1 MTERSPGV
9 WRLQTT
15 SDPDAVTGT
24 TRRLSRTFR
33 GTKPEA
39 TAELQRFVAESGA
52 GLQGGS
58 TVTIATLLESFM
70 STATLSPTTRQ
81 DWASLIDRY
90 LIAELGDVP
99 LWKLTARDCDQM
111 YQRLRLSG
119 LGASRVR
126 NAHVILHRAVA
137 QAVRWGWITRNPVSD
152 ATRPEVPRSTVTP
165 PNIDDVRTLLAL
177 AETTD
182 PVLSC
187 WLDIATA
194 TGARRG
200 EICALRWSDIDL
212 ERATVRIER
221 SVAATKEAG
230 VYIKTTK
237 TDRFRLVSLTDRAV
251 RSITALR
258 TAAEST
264 AAGAERTMSAD
275 DLVFTRNIEAT
286 EPWRPELVTRRWE
299 RLRKR
304 TGLEHVK
311 LHGLRHFVAT
321 ELLTAGID
329 LRTVSNRLGH
339 ARTSTTL
346 DIYWA
351 WVPAQDEAAAAHL
364 DNVLRPAASPSPGL
378 LTDLQT
384 QNEV

>member
-15 SDPDAVTGT
+15 SDPDAVTGA

-33 GTKPEA
+33 GSKGEA
-39 TAELQRFVAESGA
+39 TAELQRFVADSGA

-58 TVTIATLLESFM
+58 TVTVAVLLASLM
-70 STATLSPTTRQ
+70 NTATLSPTTRQ
-81 DWASLIDRY
+81 DWTSVINRY
-90 LIAELGDVP
+90 LIPELGDVA
-99 LWKLTARDCDQM
+99 LWKLTARDCDHM
-111 YQRLRLSG
+111 YQRLRAAG

-126 NAHVILHRAVA
+126 NAHVIMHRAVA

-152 ATRPEVPRSTVTP
+152 ATRPDVPRSTVAP
-165 PNIDDVRTLLAL
+165 PNLDNVRRLLAF
-177 AETTD
+177 AEQTD
-182 PVLSC
+182 PTLSC

-212 ERATVRIER
+212 TRATVRIER
-221 SVAATKEAG
+221 SVAATKAAG
-230 VYIKTTK
+230 IYIKTTK
-237 TDRFRLVSLTDRAV
+237 TDRFRLVSLTARAV
-251 RSITALR
+251 RSLTTLR
-258 TAAEST
+258 NATGARAAEHD
-264 AAGAERTMSAD
+264 RVMSAD
-275 DLVFTRNIEAT
+275 DLVFTNDPHAKV
-286 EPWRPELVTRRWE
+286 PWRPELVTRRWE
-299 RLRKR
+299 RLRHR
-304 TGLEHVK
+304 AGLDHVK

-346 DIYWA
+346 DVYWA
-351 WVPAQDEAAAAHL
+351 WVPAQDEAAATHL
-364 DNVLRPAASPSPGL
+364 DTVLD
-378 LTDLQT
+378 LTTHEL
-384 QNEV
+384 

>member
-9 WRLQTT
+9 WRMQTT
-15 SDPDAVTGT
+15 SDPDAMTGE

-33 GTKPEA
+33 GSKPEA
-39 TAELQRFVAESGA
+39 TAELRRFVTESGA

-58 TVTIATLLESFM
+58 SVTVGILLESFM
-70 STATLSPTTRQ
+70 STATLAPTTRQ

-90 LIAELGDVP
+90 LIPELGDVP

-137 QAVRWGWITRNPVSD
+137 QALRWGWITRNPVSD
-152 ATRPEVPRSTVTP
+152 ATRPGVPRSTVTP
-165 PNIDDVRTLLAL
+165 PNVDDVRLLLAL
-177 AETTD
+177 AEETD

-187 WLDIATA
+187 WLDIATS

-221 SVAATKEAG
+221 SVGATKEAG

-251 RSITALR
+251 RSLTALHEDA
-258 TAAEST
+258 TIQAAHVNRAVSV
-264 AAGAERTMSAD
+264 D
-275 DLVFTRNIEAT
+275 DLVFTNDTDAKQ
-286 EPWRPELVTRRWE
+286 PWRPELVTRRWE
-299 RLRKR
+299 RLRKHA
-304 TGLEHVK
+304 GLDHVK

-351 WVPAQDEAAAAHL
+351 WVPAQDEAAAEHL
-364 DNVLRPAASPSPGL
+364 DSVLDRPARAR
-378 LTDLQT
+378 
-384 QNEV
+384 E

>member
-1 MTERSPGV
+1 VKPRTGSLTERSPGV

-15 SDPDAVTGT
+15 SDPDAVTGE

-39 TAELQRFVAESGA
+39 TAELQRFVTESGA

-58 TVTIATLLESFM
+58 SVTVAVLLGSFM
-70 STATLSPTTRQ
+70 GTATLAPTTRQ
-81 DWASLIDRY
+81 DWASLINRY
-90 LIAELGDVP
+90 LIPELGNVP
-99 LWKLTARDCDQM
+99 LWKLTARDCDRM
-111 YQRLRLSG
+111 YQRLRVGG

-165 PNIDDVRTLLAL
+165 PNIDDVRLLLAL
-177 AETTD
+177 AEETD
-182 PVLSC
+182 PTLSC
-187 WLDIATA
+187 WLDIATS

-221 SVAATKEAG
+221 SVAATTAAG

-251 RSITALR
+251 RSLTELLDVA
-258 TAAEST
+258 TSNAAE
-264 AAGAERTMSAD
+264 AGRPTSAD
-275 DLVFTRNIEAT
+275 DLVFTKDPEAK

-304 TGLEHVK
+304 AGLEHVK

-351 WVPAQDEAAAAHL
+351 WVPAQDEAAAEHL
-364 DNVLRPAASPSPGL
+364 DTVLGQPGGAR
-378 LTDLQT
+378 
-384 QNEV
+384 E